1 MEACSASQ
9 TDLHR
14 AKLVATVA
22 AVQQNWDATMA
33 IDTSK
38 GHPDMDY
45 AEHTATYKG
54 FLRLTQIAIVLLV
67 LLLIGMFV
75 FLV

>member
-1 MEACSASQ
+1 MQ
-9 TDLHR
+9 
-14 AKLVATVA
+14 
-22 AVQQNWDATMA
+22 

-45 AEHTATYKG
+45 KEHVGTYKG
-54 FLRLTQIAIVLLV
+54 FLRMAQVAVVLVTLILV
-67 LLLIGMFV
+67 GMFV

>member
-1 MEACSASQ
+1 
-9 TDLHR
+9 
-14 AKLVATVA
+14 VANVPHDVDNT
-22 AVQQNWDATMA
+22 AVTGATAMQ

-45 AEHTATYKG
+45 KEHVGTYKG
-54 FLRLTQIAIVLLV
+54 FLRMAQVAVVLVTLILV
-67 LLLIGMFV
+67 GMFV

>member
-1 MEACSASQ
+1 MQ
-9 TDLHR
+9 
-14 AKLVATVA
+14 
-22 AVQQNWDATMA
+22 

-45 AEHTATYKG
+45 RAHFDTYRG
-54 FLRLTQIAIVLLV
+54 FINMAFWGSIILAII
-67 LLLIGMFV
+67 LILMRI